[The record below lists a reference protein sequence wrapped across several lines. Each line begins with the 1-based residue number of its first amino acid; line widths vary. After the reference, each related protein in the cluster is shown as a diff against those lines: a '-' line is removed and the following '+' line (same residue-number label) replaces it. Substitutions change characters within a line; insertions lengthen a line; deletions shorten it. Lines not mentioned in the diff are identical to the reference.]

1 MGVSRPRL
9 NDGREFDILKIYYD
23 PSVQPSRLQQMGWR
37 GWVRSTAGFFLYGAV
52 V

>member
-1 MGVSRPRL
+1 MGVRRRRL

-23 PSVQPSRLQQMGWR
+23 PSVLQSRLQKMGWR
-37 GWVRSTAGFFLYGAV
+37 GRVRSTAGFFLYCAV